1 MSRGHLP
8 ASLRSRIDRAGRFP
22 AKVGRHAAW
31 ARAYACLLGVAA
43 VGAPAAAAERA
54 SPAETAVARSEIQA
68 VLALA
73 LMTFDNKDF
82 DRFAGMFAPEGRFT
96 VDDPSGRVVVAPQN
110 MAAAFSAR
118 EVNEPGAVR
127 HILSG
132 LYVTLTD
139 KSHAKL
145 RGYYMGVAR
154 SPSGP
159 PTPADLGA
167 FDSRLVKVRGA
178 WMFEDY
184 HVIHAGPVPLD

>member
-1 MSRGHLP
+1 MP
-8 ASLRSRIDRAGRFP
+8 T
-22 AKVGRHAAW
+22 KVGRYAAW
-31 ARAYACLLGVAA
+31 ASAYACLTGA
-43 VGAPAAAAERA
+43 VFAGAPAAAAERV

-68 VLALA
+68 LLALA

-82 DRFAGMFAPEGRFT
+82 ARFAKLFSPRGRFT
-96 VDDPSGRVVVAPQN
+96 VDDPSGRVVFAPQN
-110 MAAAFSAR
+110 MEAAFTAR

-132 LYVTLTD
+132 PYITLRD
-139 KSHAKL
+139 RSHAKL

-154 SPSGP
+154 SSSGP

-167 FDSRLVKVRGA
+167 FDSRLVKVRGE